1 MGGIEGTAYAMLA
14 IMSDNP
20 SNIQTVLP
28 YLRWLVKQLGKNGG
42 FKSTQVNPHSLSVH
56 KQDMENESSRTTQN
70 RSLQDNISINSSSE
84 IAL

>member
-14 IMSDNP
+14 IMSENP

-42 FKSTQVNPHSLSVH
+42 FKSTQVNSHSLSIH
-56 KQDMENESSRTTQN
+56 K
-70 RSLQDNISINSSSE
+70 
-84 IAL
+84 